1 MSDPDSTLGA
11 AAKGTID
18 GDMVSCWLCRHAVS
32 VRALFCHKCGA
43 VQPPRELDH
52 FTRLGVERRFDVD
65 LALLD
70 RQYNGFRRTLAP
82 ERFVAKG
89 ARERENA
96 ERQAAALTRAYDT
109 LKEPVGRAR
118 HLLQLGGI
126 ADAQGGDDPDL
137 AEMAASLAGGA
148 DPGAI
153 DRVANQA
160 GQAIESGIRALSA
173 AFRAGDLF
181 EAARRM
187 VRLER
192 LEHLAAAARRHRI
205 APPPNE
211 TMSNDTA
218 PDEAPQPES

>member
-1 MSDPDSTLGA
+1 MSDPDSTFGA

-43 VQPPRELDH
+43 AQPPRELDH
-52 FTRLGVERRFDVD
+52 FARLGVERRFDVD

-96 ERQAAALTRAYDT
+96 ERQVAALTRAYDT

-118 HLLQLGGI
+118 HLLQLAGVVEV
-126 ADAQGGDDPDL
+126 QGDDDPDL
-137 AEMAASLAGGA
+137 AEMAAALAGEA

-160 GQAIESGIRALSA
+160 GREIETGIRGLSA
-173 AFRAGDLF
+173 AFRAGDLVG
-181 EAARRM
+181 AARRM
-187 VRLER
+187 IRLER
-192 LEHLAAAARRHRI
+192 LEHLAVVARRHRI
-205 APPPNE
+205 APPLNDVPPNE
-211 TMSNDTA
+211 T
-218 PDEAPQPES
+218 PPEG